1 MKALITGISGFAG
14 RHLAALL
21 NEKGYEVHGIDRN
34 GADVTGSAVYVCDV
48 LDREK
53 LRSIAS
59 RVEPEAIFHLAA
71 FSSVEKS
78 FSEPELARKVNVEGT
93 GNVLEAASLCR
104 NDPVVLAVS
113 SLQVYGKPDRVPI
126 SEAAE
131 LRPENPYGESKAEQE
146 KVCLEYFRN
155 RGLKVIIARSFN
167 HTGTGQPADFVWPNF
182 TKQIAE
188 IEKGK
193 RDVLRV
199 GNLDVERDFSDVRD
213 VVRAYELAAVKC
225 RPGEAYNV
233 CSGKPIN
240 IGNMLETLKSFSTTD
255 VRVVVD
261 RNRIRKES
269 AALYGDNSK
278 LSGETGWKPEIPFE
292 TTLRELLEYWRK
304 RV

>member
-34 GADVTGSAVYVCDV
+34 GTDVTGSAVYVCDV

-59 RVEPEAIFHLAA
+59 RVEPETIFHLAA

-131 LRPENPYGESKAEQE
+131 LRPENPYGKSKAEQE

>member
-104 NDPVVLAVS
+104 NDPIVLAVS

-240 IGNMLETLKSFSTTD
+240 IGKMLETLKSFSTTD

>member
-155 RGLKVIIARSFN
+155 RGLKAIIARSFN

-182 TKQIAE
+182 AKQIAE
-188 IEKGK
+188 VEKGK

-278 LSGETGWKPEIPFE
+278 LSGETGWKPEIPLE

>member
-21 NEKGYEVHGIDRN
+21 KKKGYEIHGIDRS
-34 GADVTGSAVYVCDV
+34 GAHVMGNAVYVCDI

-53 LRSIAS
+53 LLSIAS

-78 FSEPELARKVNVEGT
+78 FLEPELAGKVNVEGT
-93 GNVLEAASLCR
+93 GNVLEAASRCR

-113 SLQVYGKPDRVPI
+113 SLQVYGKPNSVPI

-131 LRPENPYGESKAEQE
+131 LRPENPYGKSKAEQE

-167 HTGTGQPADFVWPNF
+167 HTGTGQSADFVWPNF
-182 TKQIAE
+182 AKQIAE
-188 IEKGK
+188 VEKGK

-213 VVRAYELAAVKC
+213 VVRAYELAAGKC

-261 RNRIRKES
+261 QNRVRKES

-278 LSGETGWKPEIPFE
+278 LSGETGWKPEIPLE

-304 RV
+304 KV

>member
-1 MKALITGISGFAG
+1 M
-14 RHLAALL
+14 
-21 NEKGYEVHGIDRN
+21 
-34 GADVTGSAVYVCDV
+34 
-48 LDREK
+48 
-53 LRSIAS
+53 
-59 RVEPEAIFHLAA
+59 
-71 FSSVEKS
+71 
-78 FSEPELARKVNVEGT
+78 EGT

-104 NDPVVLAVS
+104 NDPIVLAVS

-240 IGNMLETLKSFSTTD
+240 IGKMLETLKSFSTTD